1 MFPEWFA
8 EWVELE
14 TDNWHLKPGAPD
26 WVQKEFA
33 EWMRQHTKDDRDVD

>member
-26 WVQKEFA
+26 WVRKEFD
-33 EWMRQHTKDDRDVD
+33 EWMKQHNQDDRDVD